1 MTTNNDLIDQTVQ
14 EVVTSSTSSVTEA
27 GPATKHS
34 SKLIDAINQVFA
46 LFRVNY
52 HNQFY
57 SAYSDTNVLNQAKR
71 LWLDALSYFTERQIL
86 QGAKK
91 IIETSDYLPTLN
103 RMLQCCE
110 MSSEDGSLP
119 SPKKA
124 YIEAC
129 NAASPKCDAKWS
141 HLAIY
146 HAGQDTGWYRLTNEA
161 ESSSYPAYLEN
172 YRRICREI
180 SQGRKLTAPT
190 LSEQE
195 EKMVPLSKTE
205 LKLRLKSL
213 KNELGFK

>member
-1 MTTNNDLIDQTVQ
+1 M
-14 EVVTSSTSSVTEA
+14 TEA
-27 GPATKHS
+27 GPAAKHS

-57 SAYSDTNVLNQAKR
+57 SAYSDTDVLNQAKR
-71 LWLDALSYFTERQIL
+71 LWLDTLSYFTERQIL

-103 RMLQCCE
+103 RMLQNLNNLIIAAEGCPK
-110 MSSEDGSLP
+110 SRSLP

-180 SQGRKLTAPT
+180 SQGRKLTAPI

-195 EKMVPLSKTE
+195 EKTVPLSKTE